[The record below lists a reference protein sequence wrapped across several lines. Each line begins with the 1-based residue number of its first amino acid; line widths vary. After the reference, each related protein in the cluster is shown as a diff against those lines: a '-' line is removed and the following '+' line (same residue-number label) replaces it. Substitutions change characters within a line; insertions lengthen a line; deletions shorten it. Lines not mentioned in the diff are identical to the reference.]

1 MKLSEGRAN
10 AAPSFLENA
19 MTYEELYAIID
30 ATKEAEARAKQLGFS
45 LLKGNGAPPP
55 SKPKYR
61 GPNGEEWSGKGKRPG
76 WIMQALA
83 EGQSL
88 EDFTV

>member
-1 MKLSEGRAN
+1 MDIPTATYDQLKTAREDINVRIRELERA
-10 AAPSFLENA
+10 AVA
-19 MTYEELYAIID
+19 EL
-30 ATKEAEARAKQLGFS
+30 EARAKQFGFS

-88 EDFTV
+88 EDFTI

>member
-10 AAPSFLENA
+10 AAPSYLENV
-19 MTYEELYAIID
+19 MTYEELYAIIE
-30 ATKEAEARAKQLGFS
+30 ATKEAEARAKRFS

-61 GPNGEEWSGKGKRPG
+61 GPNGEEWSGKGKRPE
-76 WIMQALA
+76 WIMKIVT
-83 EGQSL
+83 EGANL
-88 EDFTV
+88 EDFAT

>member
-1 MKLSEGRAN
+1 
-10 AAPSFLENA
+10 

-30 ATKEAEARAKQLGFS
+30 ATREAEARAKQLG
-45 LLKGNGAPPP
+45 KGNGAPPP

-76 WIMQALA
+76 WIMKLIT
-83 EGQSL
+83 EGANL
-88 EDFTV
+88 EDFAT

>member
-1 MKLSEGRAN
+1 MLNIQEATYDQLKTAREDINVRIRELERA
-10 AAPSFLENA
+10 AVA
-19 MTYEELYAIID
+19 EL
-30 ATKEAEARAKQLGFS
+30 EARAKQFGFS
-45 LLKGNGAPPP
+45 LLKGNGTPPP

-88 EDFTV
+88 EDFTI

>member
-1 MKLSEGRAN
+1 MDINTATYDQLKTAREDINVRIRELERA
-10 AAPSFLENA
+10 AVA
-19 MTYEELYAIID
+19 EL
-30 ATKEAEARAKQLGFS
+30 EARAKQFGFS

-88 EDFTV
+88 EDFTI

>member
-1 MKLSEGRAN
+1 MKLNEGRAN
-10 AAPSFLENA
+10 AAPSFWENA
-19 MTYEELYAIID
+19 MTYEELYAIIE
-30 ATKEAEARAKQLGFS
+30 ATKEAEARAKQFS
-45 LLKGNGAPPP
+45 LLKGNGSPPP